1 VFQIN
6 LIFLNQSSLYFQAN
20 PPGPPEEDE
29 DYEVL
34 INDLNLVWS
43 VDLKTNELIPDESF
57 WGSAPKYELLEDTTR
72 VLVFDFGSEVY
83 VWNGRSAPFETR
95 RLGIKLAKDLW
106 EKGLE
111 GTAPVEG
118 HPLIPKG
125 TKRPSWAI
133 LGKVNQNMET
143 ILFREKFLNW
153 PDKSRLIK
161 EKENVGKKKIVT
173 LTSTNDD
180 QVKLSTDVERNFE
193 ISEMVS
199 WPLQEPN
206 IELEMTFLGRGRSYY
221 DEAERRQYEIE
232 TLSTKVCR
240 LKKIILIISFT
251 FILVENFV
259 HNS

>member
-1 VFQIN
+1 MVVLIIENVFLQV
-6 LIFLNQSSLYFQAN
+6 N

-29 DYEVL
+29 EYEIS
-34 INDLNLVWS
+34 INELNLVWS

-57 WGSAPKYELLEDTTR
+57 WGCAPKFELLEDTSR

-83 VWNGRSAPFETR
+83 VWNGKSAPFETR

-118 HPLIPKG
+118 HPLIPDGKI
-125 TKRPSWAI
+125 KRPDWAI

-161 EKENVGKKKIVT
+161 PCKENVGKKKSVAA
-173 LTSTNDD
+173 TSSSEEFV
-180 QVKLSTDVERNFE
+180 VKLSTDVERNFD

-199 WPLQEPN
+199 WKLEEPN
-206 IELEMTFLGRGRSYY
+206 LELEMTFLGRGRSYY

-232 TLSTKVCR
+232 TLSTKV
-240 LKKIILIISFT
+240 IS
-251 FILVENFV
+251 
-259 HNS
+259 